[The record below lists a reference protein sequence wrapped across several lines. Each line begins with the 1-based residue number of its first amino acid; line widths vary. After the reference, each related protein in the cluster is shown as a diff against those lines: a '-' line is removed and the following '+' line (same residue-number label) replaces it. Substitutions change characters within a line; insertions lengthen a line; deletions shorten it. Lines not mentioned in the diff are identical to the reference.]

1 MFYKIFMAIS
11 CRVGRIMA
19 IVFILTTLESCIRN
33 SVTDR
38 FYDLQVQDMTSPI
51 GIDGSNVKFSWKYD
65 GRSVLKQT
73 FSELQVAKDKEF
85 SEIVYKSDWIENEKY
100 FYRLYPEMLET
111 NRRYFWR
118 VRIKDDKDN
127 ISKWSKIGLFT
138 TGIQKESEWIA
149 KLIGGNNVSMVRK
162 EFSID
167 KQIEYVMANIS
178 STGLYEFHLNGQ
190 KVGDRVL
197 EPVQTN
203 TTKRLVYATYDITDV
218 VKDGKNAIGIYL
230 GGGAYAHLYKSDNRY
245 VLMQLNIFYKDGTEK
260 RIITDSSW
268 MITTGGP
275 ITYTGLYEGE
285 KYDARLE
292 LAGWDEPEFNDSKWK
307 FALEKDIDLNNITLY
322 SQLQPINEKETV
334 NSVSYRKFGNDT
346 IVYDLGKN
354 IVGYPKIY
362 VDGKP
367 GNKIAIR
374 TAEILNNDGTIN
386 YRTAGREWKLEYT
399 LKGNDQEIWNPKFSN
414 SGFRYIEVVKAGKV
428 VIEKIEGVHVHSDV
442 TPVGSFDC
450 SNPLINKIQ
459 LAYLLSQTG
468 NLMGFPTDCP
478 HRERLGWL
486 GDALQIGISAS
497 YNFDMQYFW
506 KKWFRDMDDDI
517 QLNGSIHQLIPFP
530 NTWDDEQDPVWQSAS
545 IIMPWELYWFYG
557 DKSFLEDNY
566 FRMERM
572 MDFYSSI
579 SADFII
585 EKNRW
590 GDWVKP
596 FQEEKTDGAFL
607 STSYYFKC
615 ANIMS
620 QIAEILEKFDDH
632 KKYEKLATSIK
643 KALNS
648 KWYNQGYYA
657 ENTQTANAI
666 ALDFGIVD
674 TKNEETVLNRLL
686 EDIQKR
692 DYHISAGVVGQ
703 MPVINTLLKYDRHE
717 IIYKMVGQ
725 TTFPSFGFMFTK
737 GATTLW
743 ERYHYGDGHSH
754 NHVFLGGPYAKWFY
768 QGLTGISALE
778 PGFKKIQ
785 IEPKVLM
792 DEVSTSFSSPYGM
805 IVCGWKQ
812 EGRTLE
818 LNVTIPCNTT
828 AVLYFPVTIFNPNLM
843 KILMGEKI
851 IWRNKKDYS
860 GQKLRFINNSNGK
873 VGYELMPGKYI
884 FKLFEE

>member
-1 MFYKIFMAIS
+1 MAIH
-11 CRVGRIMA
+11 CCVGRIMA
-19 IVFILTTLESCIRN
+19 VACILIVSVSCIRN
-33 SVTDR
+33 SETDR

-51 GIDGSNVKFSWKYD
+51 GINGKNVKFSWKYE
-65 GRSVLKQT
+65 GRSILKQT
-73 FSELQVAKDKEF
+73 FSELQVATDKEF
-85 SEIVYKSDWIENEKY
+85 SEIAYKSDWIQNEKY
-100 FYRLYPEMLET
+100 FYRSYLEVLET

-118 VRIKDDKDN
+118 VRIKDDKN
-127 ISKWSKIGLFT
+127 SISNWSKIGLFT
-138 TGIQKESEWIA
+138 TGIQKESEWVA
-149 KLIGGNNVSMVRK
+149 KLVGGNSVSMVRK

-167 KQIEYVMANIS
+167 KQIESVMANIS

-197 EPVQTN
+197 DPVQTN
-203 TTKRLVYATYDITDV
+203 TNKRLVYTTYDITDD
-218 VKDGKNAIGIYL
+218 VKDVKNAIGVYL
-230 GGGAYAHLYKSDNRY
+230 AGGAYGHLYRSDNRY
-245 VLMQLNIFYKDGTEK
+245 ILMQLNIFYKDGTEK
-260 RIITDSSW
+260 RITTDSSW
-268 MITTGGP
+268 MTTTGGP
-275 ITYTGLYEGE
+275 ITYAGLYEGE

-292 LAGWDEPEFNDSKWK
+292 VAGWDEPEFNDSEWK
-307 FALEKDIDLNNITLY
+307 FALEKDIDQKNITLY
-322 SQLQPINEKETV
+322 SQLQPIKEKETI
-334 NSVSYRKFGNDT
+334 NSISDQKFGNDT
-346 IVYDLGKN
+346 ILYDLGKN

-362 VDGKP
+362 VDGEP
-367 GNKIAIR
+367 GSKVTIR
-374 TAEILNNDGTIN
+374 TAEILNDDGTIN

-399 LKGNDQEIWNPKFSN
+399 LKGSDQEIWNPKFSN
-414 SGFRYIEVVKAGKV
+414 SGFRFIEVVKKGKV
-428 VIEKIEGVHVHSDV
+428 VIEKIEGVHAHSDV
-442 TPVGSFDC
+442 TPVGSFNC

-459 LAYLLSQTG
+459 SAYLLSQTG

-517 QLNGSIHQLIPFP
+517 QPDGSVHQLIPFP
-530 NTWDDEQDPVWQSAS
+530 NIWTDDGQDPVWQSAS

-557 DKSFLEDNY
+557 DKRFLEDNY

-572 MDFYSSI
+572 MDYYSNI
-579 SADFII
+579 SVDFMI

-590 GDWVKP
+590 GDWVRP

-607 STSYYFKC
+607 STAYYFKC

-620 QIAEILEKFDDH
+620 QVAETLEKFDDH
-632 KKYEKLATSIK
+632 EKYEKLAANIK
-643 KALNS
+643 KTLNS
-648 KWYNQGYYA
+648 KWFNQGYYA
-657 ENTQTANAI
+657 ENTQTSNAI

-674 TKNEETVLNRLL
+674 TMNEGTVLNRLL

-703 MPVINTLLKYDRHE
+703 MPVVNTLQKYDCHE
-717 IIYKMVGQ
+717 IIYKMLGQ
-725 TTFPSFGFMFTK
+725 TTFPSLGFMLSN
-737 GATTLW
+737 GATALW

-785 IEPKVLM
+785 IEPKVFM
-792 DEVSTSFSSPYGM
+792 DEVSTLLNSPYGM

-812 EGRTLE
+812 ERKTLK
-818 LNVTIPCNTT
+818 LNVTIPFNTK
-828 AVLYFPVTIFNPNLM
+828 AVLYFPVTIFNPDSI

-851 IWRNKKDYS
+851 IWKNNKDCS
-860 GQKLRFINNSNGK
+860 RQELEFINKSNGK
-873 VGYELMPGKYI
+873 VGYELIPGNYMFNLI
-884 FKLFEE
+884 EE